1 MTRYWFKHDTIDEWN
16 SANTTSVG
24 LGTVWYTLSPF
35 ISYINLWSFCTT
47 KKFFCNCWILQLKLT
62 FWQEKEKKKTIHQ
75 ALPCNS
81 LTAGI
86 WNIAP
91 FFTKEIRNLKLHD
104 FGLHMLVFWGSLNPS
119 KVEHQKNFQVT
130 VSFELFATPKIYKT
144 LVDTR
149 THQPINLTMDGGWR
163 SILNHPKVL
172 SPPRFPTWQICASQI
187 WIHLIIF
194 PNSSGVKMKR
204 REFGKHI

>member
-1 MTRYWFKHDTIDEWN
+1 MVY
-16 SANTTSVG
+16 
-24 LGTVWYTLSPF
+24 F
-35 ISYINLWSFCTT
+35 ISFYLLHKSMKFLHD
-47 KKFFCNCWILQLKLT
+47 KKMFLQLLNLATETHLLT
-62 FWQEKEKKKTIHQ
+62 GKGEKKKTIHQ

-172 SPPRFPTWQICASQI
+172 SPPRFPT
-187 WIHLIIF
+187 
-194 PNSSGVKMKR
+194 
-204 REFGKHI
+204 